1 MTPRNAFQQKVGSLR
16 GCNSSMVQKTSADES
31 VREINGGENTRGKE
45 GWLALSSTRRTCPP
59 PCVNRMSARG
69 HDRSSDKDTA
79 VSAWHF
85 FFFYDSRLVSPSLS
99 LNKSMKHDSFFHFLK
114 WNSYHERQKTDTSV
128 MYLQLRILISSR
140 LTWWTNKSRHTPALC
155 EIPMW
160 NWCHA
165 SQRSSR
171 DN

>member
-69 HDRSSDKDTA
+69 YDRSSDKDTA
-79 VSAWHF
+79 VSA
-85 FFFYDSRLVSPSLS
+85 
-99 LNKSMKHDSFFHFLK
+99 
-114 WNSYHERQKTDTSV
+114 
-128 MYLQLRILISSR
+128 
-140 LTWWTNKSRHTPALC
+140 
-155 EIPMW
+155 
-160 NWCHA
+160 
-165 SQRSSR
+165 
-171 DN
+171 